1 MAFFNKSKYTP
12 LGLNIFK
19 KKDDIVINKAVES
32 HEAQSLEDIKTEEPV
47 VSVKCRG
54 CGKEITKAE
63 AGKYKICPK
72 CGKYFRLG
80 ARERVYITADKGSFV
95 EFDANMTAANPLN
108 FPDYEEKIAD
118 TQNKTGIKDAV
129 VTGKCKIGGQDC
141 VIGAMDSSFIM
152 ASMGSVV
159 GEKLARAFEYAIANK
174 LPVVIFAASGGA
186 RMQEGI
192 ISLMQMS
199 KTSAAV
205 AKHSDA
211 GGLYISVLTDPTT
224 GGVTASFAMLG
235 DIIIA
240 EPKALVGFAG
250 RRVIEGTIKQKL
262 PDDFQ
267 TAEFQLEHG
276 FVDLI
281 VKREEMR
288 DKLAEIIKLH
298 YGKGGGEQ

>member
-129 VTGKCKIGGQDC
+129 VTGKCK
-141 VIGAMDSSFIM
+141 
-152 ASMGSVV
+152 
-159 GEKLARAFEYAIANK
+159 
-174 LPVVIFAASGGA
+174 
-186 RMQEGI
+186 
-192 ISLMQMS
+192 
-199 KTSAAV
+199 
-205 AKHSDA
+205 
-211 GGLYISVLTDPTT
+211 
-224 GGVTASFAMLG
+224 
-235 DIIIA
+235 
-240 EPKALVGFAG
+240 
-250 RRVIEGTIKQKL
+250 
-262 PDDFQ
+262 
-267 TAEFQLEHG
+267 
-276 FVDLI
+276 
-281 VKREEMR
+281 
-288 DKLAEIIKLH
+288 
-298 YGKGGGEQ
+298 